1 MRASVAPG
9 LWQRIDSLQGAD
21 VSQCAEPEIAR
32 AQVKL
37 LLAVEEHRTGGPECS
52 EPIVKEVEALIDEI
66 KRLIAACEPKLV
78 DTVQAAP
85 DA

>member
-1 MRASVAPG
+1 MR
-9 LWQRIDSLQGAD
+9 
-21 VSQCAEPEIAR
+21 QCAQPEIAK

-66 KRLIAACEPKLV
+66 KRLIAACEPKPA
-78 DTVQAAP
+78 DTVQAPPSPSPNRWASRRP
-85 DA
+85 EW